1 MLAEDG
7 DRVKKLLLAAA
18 LLVMFLI
25 PQHVQALSCVKKLT
39 IEESY
44 EWYDG
49 IVIGKV
55 EELTPGTQNNEL
67 KLKVSKSYKGVE
79 EAYLVIDED
88 STWGA
93 IWGPSVVGEEYLF
106 FLTESDGQWTNP
118 LCSPSLK
125 ASAAGSELKFLADK
139 EISIV
144 KEEVTEHSSAASD
157 SSTSMWDAAGNW
169 LFFVIAKLLLLL
181 SWR

>member
-1 MLAEDG
+1 M
-7 DRVKKLLLAAA
+7 KKLLLAAA
-18 LLVMFLI
+18 LLVMFLN
-25 PQHVQALSCVKKLT
+25 PQQAQALSCVKKLT

-93 IWGPSVVGEEYLF
+93 IGGPSEVGEEYLF
-106 FLTESDGQWTNP
+106 FLTETGGKWINP

-125 ASAAGSELKFLADK
+125 ASAAGSELKFLEDK
-139 EISIV
+139 EIPLI
-144 KEEVTEHSSAASD
+144 KEELSERSSAASD
-157 SSTSMWDAAGNW
+157 SGTSMWNSSCNW
-169 LFFVIAKLLLLL
+169 LFFGIVKLLLLL